1 MNNYDSSYSYS
12 PNNFIDYRK
21 KIKFNPICIDSFFK
35 NPNFIRDWALK
46 LPKQNQLDGD
56 WPGLRTEPL
65 HLIDK
70 NLNNTLLLKIL
81 SAYFDLRYEN
91 ISWQKS
97 NVTFQLTKPY
107 SSDKNNVKNK
117 GWIHQDNGTHLAGLI
132 YLTPN
137 ADLDSG
143 TSLFNLKK
151 EYENNFLYFASE
163 PEKQSLY
170 IDLNFNEEIYKKSY
184 EERSKKFYEKINFSN
199 IFNRLIMY
207 DGNEFHRANN
217 LHTGQEERLTL
228 VFFIEGISND
238 FLPIDRINNF
248 ENFDN
253 NIENKIKSIYENTK
267 SEKKLPEQ
275 TNVSDK

>member
-1 MNNYDSSYSYS
+1 MNNYDTSFNYT
-12 PNNFIDYRK
+12 PNNFIDHRK
-21 KIKFNPICIDSFFK
+21 KIRFNPICIDGFFK

-46 LPKQNQLDGD
+46 LPKEKQIDGH
-56 WPGLRTEPL
+56 WPGLRTQPL

-70 NLNNTLLLKIL
+70 NLTITLLLKIL

-91 ISWQKS
+91 VSWQKS
-97 NVTFQLTKPY
+97 NVTFQLIEPY
-107 SSDKNNVKNK
+107 SSNKNNIKNK
-117 GWIHQDNGTHLAGLI
+117 GWIHQDDCVDLAGLI

-151 EYENNFLYFASE
+151 EYENNFFYFANN

-170 IDLNFNEEIYKKSY
+170 TDLNFNEEVYEKSY
-184 EERSKKFYEKINFSN
+184 EERSKKFDEKINFSN
-199 IFNRLIMY
+199 IYNRLIMY
-207 DGNEFHRANN
+207 DGKEFHRANN
-217 LHTGQEERLTL
+217 LDTGQRERLTL

-253 NIENKIKSIYENTK
+253 NIENRIKSIYENTESTDTTPK
-267 SEKKLPEQ
+267 D
-275 TNVSDK
+275 TNFSNK